1 MRLALHF
8 DFPGLQDSL
17 LKSFPNLEIILLPCE
32 ANSEPSAYFSADI
45 LLTSSHLFESNLQ
58 QVLSQCVGL
67 KWIHVF
73 GTGIDNFPLHLLND
87 RTLTCGR
94 GASSVPIAEWVMAMM
109 LSFEKSLPESWVQSQ
124 PDDWFAAPK
133 LGTLANKTL
142 GLIGFGTIGQQIAK
156 RALAFDMNVIAKVR
170 TYRKNQMEGVKLV
183 QNLDDLLKESD
194 HLVLALPA
202 TLESHHM
209 INSEALAKTKV
220 GVHIVNVARA
230 SILDQHALKSFLD
243 SAHVARAS
251 LDVIA
256 PEPLPN
262 GHWAYDHPRVSL
274 SPHISWNSPE
284 VLNSLMSSFLL
295 NLTAFSERKTLT
307 GLVNTNAGY

>member
-8 DFPGLQDSL
+8 DFPGLQSSL
-17 LKSFPNLEIILLPCE
+17 LKLLPDLDIILLPSE
-32 ANSEPSAYFSADI
+32 TNSEIPVDLNI
-45 LLTSSHLFESNLQ
+45 DVLLTSSHLFDSNLQ
-58 QVLSQCVGL
+58 QIISQCKGL

-73 GTGIDNFPLHLLND
+73 GTGIDNFPLHLITNC
-87 RTLTCGR
+87 TLTCGR
-94 GASSVPIAEWVMAMM
+94 GASAVPIAEWVLAMM
-109 LSFEKSLPESWVQSQ
+109 LNFEKGLPDSWIQSQ
-124 PDDWFAAPK
+124 PDNWFAAPK

-142 GLIGFGTIGQQIAK
+142 GIIGFGTIGQQVAK
-156 RALAFDMNVIAKVR
+156 RALAFDMKVLANVR
-170 TYRKNQMEGVKLV
+170 TYRKSPMVGVELIES
-183 QNLDDLLKESD
+183 LDLILKESD

-202 TLESHHM
+202 TPRSQHLM
-209 INSEALAKTKV
+209 NSDTLAKTKA

-230 SILDQHALKSFLD
+230 SILDQEALKPFLD

-262 GHWAYDHPRVSL
+262 EHWAYKHPRVRL

-284 VLNSLMSSFLL
+284 MIGSLMSRFLA
-295 NLTAFSERKTLT
+295 NLTAFTEQKAL
-307 GLVNTNAGY
+307 AGVVDIEARY